1 MNDLDITKKP
11 KLETKDVAYK
21 AGKAVLSLIPG
32 IGGAAAEIFSTII
45 VPPLS
50 KRRDEWIES
59 IAEGLRELVEKVE
72 GFKIEELAKN
82 DIFITTVMHAYQMA
96 IRNHQKE
103 KLEALRNAILN
114 SALPNPPEEDLQL
127 MFLNFVDLF
136 TTWHFRILM
145 FLNKPIVWAEKHGV
159 RFPPTLE
166 DYLGETLEIAFP
178 ELKGKKDFYTL
189 IENDLDIRELIS
201 IGNPRRPIAKPY
213 LPKSFTTDIGKQFI
227 KFITPPIE

>member
-1 MNDLDITKKP
+1 MKEKP
-11 KLETKDVAYK
+11 KKSKGDVVH
-21 AGKAVLSLIPG
+21 KAVKIVLSGIPW
-32 IGGAAAEIFSTII
+32 GGGSVAELFNTVIA
-45 VPPLS
+45 PPIA

-82 DIFITTVMHAYQMA
+82 DIFITTVMHAYQIA

-145 FLNKPIVWAEKHGV
+145 FLNKPIAWSEKQGI
-159 RFPPTLE
+159 RFPHTLK
-166 DYLGETLEIAFP
+166 DYLEETLEMAFP

-189 IENDLDIRELIS
+189 IVNDLDIRELIS
-201 IGNPRRPIAKPY
+201 VGRILRKPIAKCY
-213 LPKSFTTDIGKQFI
+213 LPTRSFTTDIGKQFI

>member
-1 MNDLDITKKP
+1 MDDSDITKKP
-11 KLETKDVAYK
+11 KLETKDVAHT
-21 AGKAVLSLIPG
+21 AGKVILSLVPG
-32 IGGAAAEIFSTII
+32 IGGAATELFSTII

-50 KRRDEWIES
+50 KRRDEWIKS
-59 IAEGLRELVEKVE
+59 IAEGLKELEEKVE
-72 GFKIEELAKN
+72 GFKIEKLEKN
-82 DIFITTVMHAYQMA
+82 DIFITTVMHATQVA

-145 FLNKPIVWAEKHGV
+145 FLNKPIAWAEKQGV
-159 RFPPTLE
+159 RFPHTLE
-166 DYLGETLEIAFP
+166 DSLGETLEIAFP

-201 IGNPRRPIAKPY
+201 LGNPRRPIAKVY
-213 LPKSFTTDIGKQFI
+213 LPRSLTTDIGKQFI

>member
-1 MNDLDITKKP
+1 MKEKP
-11 KLETKDVAYK
+11 KKSKGDVVHK
-21 AGKAVLSLIPG
+21 AAKIVLSGIPWV
-32 IGGAAAEIFSTII
+32 GGPVAELFNTVIAPPIAKRLDKWLESIYEELKMLEEKVKGFS
-45 VPPLS
+45 
-50 KRRDEWIES
+50 IES
-59 IAEGLRELVEKVE
+59 LAENEM
-72 GFKIEELAKN
+72 
-82 DIFITTVMHAYQMA
+82 FITTVMHATQVA

-145 FLNKPIVWAEKHGV
+145 FLNKPIAWAEKQGV
-159 RFPPTLE
+159 RFPHTLK
-166 DYLGETLEIAFP
+166 DYLEETLEMAFP

-189 IENDLDIRELIS
+189 IVNDLDIRELIS
-201 IGNPRRPIAKPY
+201 VGGILRKPIAKCY
-213 LPKSFTTDIGKQFI
+213 LPTRSFTTDIGKQFI

>member
-1 MNDLDITKKP
+1 VHIITR
-11 KLETKDVAYK
+11 
-21 AGKAVLSLIPG
+21 AGLSGIPV
-32 IGGAAAEIFSTII
+32 IGSPAAEIFSAII
-45 VPPLS
+45 IPPLS
-50 KRRDEWIES
+50 KRRDKWVEE
-59 IAEGLRELVEKVE
+59 IAKRLVQLENKFKD
-72 GFKIEELAKN
+72 FKIDDLATNKM
-82 DIFITTVMHAYQMA
+82 FITIFVHASQIA
-96 IRNHQKE
+96 IRNHHEE

-136 TTWHFRILM
+136 TTWHIRILM
-145 FLNKPIVWAEKHGV
+145 FLNKPIAWAEKQGV
-159 RFPPTLE
+159 RLPLSLE

-189 IENDLDIRELIS
+189 IENDLDIRKLIS

-213 LPKSFTTDIGKQFI
+213 LPRSLTTDIGKQFI

>member
-1 MNDLDITKKP
+1 MNKLDIAKKP
-11 KLETKDVAYK
+11 ERDIKDAAHTIVK
-21 AGKAVLSLIPG
+21 AGLGSIPVVG
-32 IGGAAAEIFSTII
+32 VAPAEIFSI
-45 VPPLS
+45 VIEPPLS
-50 KRRDEWIES
+50 KRRVEWIEA
-59 IAEGLRELVEKVE
+59 IAHRFIELEEKVE
-72 GFKIEELAKN
+72 DFKIEELAKN
-82 DIFITTVMHAYQMA
+82 DILITTVMHASQIA

-145 FLNKPIVWAEKHGV
+145 FLNEPIAWAEKHGV
-159 RFPPTLE
+159 RFPHTLE

-201 IGNPRRPIAKPY
+201 MGNPRRPIAKVY
-213 LPKSFTTDIGKQFI
+213 LPRSFTTDIGKQFI
-227 KFITPPIE
+227 KFITSPIE